1 MARKIGRA
9 RITTDSV
16 VAGKNGRFSGS
27 RARAAGVA
35 VVTAFGVV
43 TALAGTADAA
53 TATADNAA
61 QKAPV
66 RIGATPRVPAG
77 AVRTG
82 TTPSSSTTLHLAVN
96 LQPRDPSALSAFV
109 SAVSDKSS
117 PLYHHYLGTG
127 QFAQDFGP
135 TQSTIDAV
143 EQALRSQ
150 GLTPGTVSQDGLS
163 IPVTASIAT
172 ASNALST
179 SFTNVK
185 LANGSSA
192 YLNTA
197 APVLPSSV
205 AAQVSSISGLTDV
218 SSVTSHFTKPRLVGS
233 APTSGSTGVAPHAAT
248 ATSPT
253 VCSGLTSNLQKIGLN
268 DTKQYYSPS
277 SLASAYGLGKSFTA
291 GAGVKVGVFE
301 LENVNTSDI
310 ADYQSCLGTHT
321 SVSFVS
327 VDGGPTVAPNADNGV
342 GIEAGLDI
350 DDLIG
355 LVPGASIIDYQ
366 GPDAQNATDQN
377 VLDVYQK
384 MVTDNQVKVISTSWG
399 VCEAPVISSD
409 PGFFASQHNIFA
421 EAAAQGQS
429 LVAAAGDG
437 GSTDCYRQAG
447 DSNALAVD
455 NPASDPYVTGVGGTW
470 MNGLGSTLKQAVWN
484 YNGTVNAPGA
494 GGGGVSTEWNSGSSS
509 ANGSFLYQ
517 SGFTGPGY
525 SNACNAASGETCRQ
539 VPDVSAL
546 ADQGSGYLVS
556 LDHNGS
562 SDAWYVIGGTSG
574 ATPTWA
580 AMLAQADA
588 SSGCKANGPVGQVN
602 PIVYAAA
609 RSTYSSS
616 FTDITAGNNDWTV
629 SGYKGGNYAA
639 STGYDLA
646 SGLGTPKF
654 PGLLGALCGTKTGTA
669 HGDFFPVSPTRI
681 LDTRDGTG
689 GFKTPL
695 GANATDSLQ
704 VAGVAGVPNDGSVTA
719 VMLSVTAVGP
729 TASSFLSVYGDGTGN
744 GSTTLAYTPG
754 QIVPN
759 SVVVP
764 VKDGKV
770 DFYNHSGSVNVV
782 AVVSGYYGTAA
793 TNGSTFV
800 GISPAHLLDTRSGT
814 GTGGT
819 IAPLGANATITVPTT
834 GQAGVPNDG
843 TVTAVA
849 LDVTA
854 IAGTANSYIGVYP
867 GTSGPSTAS
876 SLSFAPGQIIANTI
890 IVPVGTDGT
899 VKFYN
904 HSGSVN
910 VTADV
915 TGYYTTATTG
925 SGFSAVVPSH
935 LLDTRNAAKGFT
947 ALGSGGTLS
956 FPVTGVGGVA
966 TNANAVVLN
975 VTAIGGTANSYLSI
989 YPDSLGHSASTSI
1002 DFSTGQTISSLV
1014 IVPVIDGKIAIYNH
1028 AGAVNVAA
1036 DVLGYYAP

>member
-1 MARKIGRA
+1 MARKVGRA

-16 VAGKNGRFSGS
+16 VSGQNGRFAGS
-27 RARAAGVA
+27 RARVAGVA

-53 TATADNAA
+53 TATAATAA
-61 QKAPV
+61 QKQPA

-96 LQPRDPSALSAFV
+96 LQPRDPAALSAFV

-127 QFAQDFGP
+127 QFAQTFGP
-135 TQSTIDAV
+135 TQSTIDSV

-150 GLTPGTVSQDGLS
+150 GLTPGTVTQDGLS
-163 IPVTASIAT
+163 IPVTTSIAT
-172 ASNALST
+172 ASKALST

-185 LANGSSA
+185 LADGTTA

-197 APVLPSSV
+197 APVLPSGV
-205 AAQVSSISGLTDV
+205 ATQVSSISGLTDV
-218 SSVTSHFTKPRLVGS
+218 SAVTSHYTKPRLVGS
-233 APTSGSTGVAPHAAT
+233 APTSGSTGVASHAA
-248 ATSPT
+248 AVTSPT
-253 VCSGLTSNLQKIGLN
+253 VCSGLTTNLNNGGLY

-277 SLASAYGLGKSFTA
+277 SLASAYGLNKSFTA
-291 GAGVKVGVFE
+291 GSGVKVGVFE

-321 SVSFVS
+321 SVSYVP
-327 VDGGPTVAPNADNGV
+327 VDGGPTAAANADNNGDGV
-342 GIEAGLDI
+342 ESALDI

-366 GPDAQNATDQN
+366 GPDAVNATDQN

-384 MVTDNQVKVISTSWG
+384 MVTDDQVKVISTSWG
-399 VCEAPVISSD
+399 VCEPAVISSD
-409 PGFFASQHNIFA
+409 PGFFASSHNVFA

-429 LVAAAGDG
+429 VVAAAGDG
-437 GSTDCYRQAG
+437 GSTDCYRQSG

-455 NPASDPYVTGVGGTW
+455 YPASDPDVTGVGGTW

-484 YNGTVNAPGA
+484 YNGTAYADGA
-494 GGGGVSTEWNSGSSS
+494 GGGGVSAEWNSGSSS

-546 ADQGSGYLVS
+546 ADQSSGYLVS
-556 LDHNGS
+556 LDHNGGNV
-562 SDAWYVIGGTSG
+562 WGVVGGTSG
-574 ATPTWA
+574 AAPTWA
-580 AMLAQADA
+580 AMLVQADA
-588 SSGCKANGPVGQVN
+588 SSGCQANGSVGQLN
-602 PIVYAAA
+602 PVVYAAA
-609 RSTYSSS
+609 RSSYSSS
-616 FTDITAGNNDWTV
+616 FTDITTGNNDWAA
-629 SGYKGGNYAA
+629 SGYKGGLYAA
-639 STGYDLA
+639 GAGYDLA

-654 PGLLGALCGTKTGTA
+654 PGLLGQLCGTKTGTA
-669 HGDFFPVSPTRI
+669 HGDFFPVTPQRV

-695 GANATDSLQ
+695 GANATDVLQ

-729 TASSFLSVYGDGTGN
+729 TASSFLSVYGDGTGH

-782 AVVSGYYGTAA
+782 AVVSGYYGTA
-793 TNGSTFV
+793 TTGGSTFV

-854 IAGTANSYIGVYP
+854 IAGTANSFIGVYP

-876 SLSFAPGQIIANTI
+876 SISFAPGQIIANSV

-935 LLDTRNAAKGFT
+935 LLDTRNAASPVK

-975 VTAIGGTANSYLSI
+975 VTAIGGTAGSYLSI

-1002 DFSTGQTISSLV
+1002 DFSAEQTISSLV
-1014 IVPVIDGKIAIYNH
+1014 IVPVVDGRIAIYNH